1 MSDDLDRVLS
11 TEELALVKDREI
23 ERVLNCCPWDYY
35 SILEINPLKKD
46 IQLQNQIKRTYR
58 KKTLLIHPDKV
69 SNPNAPH
76 AFDRL
81 KKAELVLS
89 FDIPESESEI
99 ESQDDTSKLYIN
111 EKKRLLAIYNDA
123 ENRLLRSKK
132 IIQGDTYSEENYKQ
146 ILQIVT
152 EILNEEIKQEEIER
166 NFQQQQ
172 EAKKMAEHK
181 KVQQERELKKK
192 LANKWED
199 ERDIRVNNWRS
210 YTNKIEKPKSKSKK
224 KSGNSKKNV
233 LA

>member
-35 SILEINPLKKD
+35 SILEINPLKND
-46 IQLQNQIKRTYR
+46 TQLQNQIKRTYR

-69 SNPNAPH
+69 SNQNAPH

-89 FDIPESESEI
+89 FDIPESDSEI

-111 EKKRLLAIYNDA
+111 EKKRLLAIYKDA
-123 ENRLLRSKK
+123 ENRLIRSKK
-132 IIQGDTYSEENYKQ
+132 ITEDDDYNEENYRQ
-146 ILQIVT
+146 ILQIVS
-152 EILNEEIKQEEIER
+152 EILNEEIKQEEVER
-166 NFQQQQ
+166 NFQQLQ
-172 EAKKMAEHK
+172 EAKKMAELK

-210 YTNKIEKPKSKSKK
+210 YTNKIEKPKSKNKK
-224 KSGNSKKNV
+224 KSGNSKRKV

>member
-69 SNPNAPH
+69 ANPNAPH

-81 KKAELVLS
+81 KKSELVLS
-89 FDIPESESEI
+89 FDIPENESEI

-123 ENRLLRSKK
+123 ENRLLRTKK
-132 IIQGDTYSEENYKQ
+132 IIQGDNYSEENYKQ

-172 EAKKMAEHK
+172 EAKKMAELK

-224 KSGNSKKNV
+224 KSGNSKKKV

>member
-1 MSDDLDRVLS
+1 MSDELDRVLS
-11 TEELALVKDREI
+11 AEELALSKDREI

-35 SILEINPLKKD
+35 SVLGINPLKKD
-46 IQLQNQIKRTYR
+46 DQLQNQIKKTYR

-69 SNPNAPH
+69 SNPKAPH

-89 FDIPESESEI
+89 FDVPENESEI
-99 ESQDDTSKLYIN
+99 ESVDETSKLYIN
-111 EKKRLLAIYNDA
+111 EKKRLVAIYNDA

-132 IIQGDTYSEENYKQ
+132 IMEGDNYSEEDYQ
-146 ILQIVT
+146 RILALVT
-152 EILNEEIKQEEIER
+152 EILNEEIKQEEIEK

-172 EAKKMAEHK
+172 EAKKMAELK
-181 KVQQERELKKK
+181 RVQQERELKKK
-192 LANKWED
+192 LATKWED

-210 YTNKIEKPKSKSKK
+210 YTNKVQKPKPKNKKKTDSSKK
-224 KSGNSKKNV
+224 KV